1 MTIERVTEQDA
12 WELLEIYGPYVRD
25 TAISFEYEVPTEEEF
40 RQRIRSI
47 RAKYPYIKAVED
59 GRILGYA
66 YAGAFKQ
73 RSAYNWAVE
82 TTIYVKKDCR
92 KMGVGRRLYEA
103 LEQSLK
109 QMGICNLNACI
120 ACTETPD
127 DHLTND
133 SMRFHEKLG
142 YKPVGIFHQ
151 CGYKFDTWYDMIWME
166 KLVSPHEHN
175 QPPVKFGNWTIS
187 QEPLP
192 EQRRR

>member
-1 MTIERVTEQDA
+1 MTIERVTEQDGL
-12 WELLEIYGPYVRD
+12 ELLEIYGPYVQE
-25 TAISFEYEVPTEEEF
+25 TAISFEYQVPTEEEF

-47 RAKYPYIKAVED
+47 SAKYPYIKAVEQ

-73 RSAYNWAVE
+73 RSAYDWAVE
-82 TTIYVKKDCR
+82 TTIYVRKDCR
-92 KMGVGRRLYEA
+92 KMGVGRLLYDK

-127 DHLTND
+127 AHLNND
-133 SMRFHEKLG
+133 SMHFHEKLG

-151 CGYKFDTWYDMIWME
+151 CGYKFSTWYDMIWME
-166 KLVSPHEHN
+166 KLIAPHQQN
-175 QPPVKFGNWTIS
+175 QPPVRFGEWTI
-187 QEPLP
+187 
-192 EQRRR
+192 